1 MSPRQSEVLR
11 IAEILLAACA
21 VIGILGGIWIAST
34 PNRIEVWYAA
44 EDGLIETLTVAVLL
58 LGAVSMF
65 WFARLRARKGPRRI
79 ALLLGLLML
88 FGAGEELSWG
98 QRIFD
103 VQSPTF
109 FEENNAQ
116 RETNLHNLTVR
127 GVKLNKLVFSTMLGI
142 GVGAYITLLP
152 GAYRN
157 RRARRAI
164 NRLGVPVPRLRQA
177 ALILACLGL
186 VELIDSD
193 RRWEVL
199 EFAMVSLLVATF
211 VRPANIEEL
220 SAAADDRTGAES

>member
-1 MSPRQSEVLR
+1 MSPRQSEVSR
-11 IAEILLAACA
+11 IAEIVLAGCA
-21 VIGILGGIWIAST
+21 VIGILAGIWIAST
-34 PNRIEVWYAA
+34 PDRIEVWYAA
-44 EDGLIETLTVAVLL
+44 EDGLIETLTVVVLV
-58 LGAVSMF
+58 LGAVLMF

-103 VQSPTF
+103 VESPTF

-116 RETNLHNLTVR
+116 RETNIHNLTVR
-127 GVKLNKLVFSTMLGI
+127 GVKLNKLIFSTILGI
-142 GVGAYITLLP
+142 GVGAYLTLLP

-157 RRARRAI
+157 RAARGAI
-164 NRLGVPVPRLRQA
+164 NRLGIPVPRLRQA
-177 ALILACLGL
+177 VLTLLCLGA

-199 EFAMVSLLVATF
+199 EFAMVSLLLTTF
-211 VRPANIEEL
+211 IRPTNIEEL
-220 SAAADDRTGAES
+220 SAVADDPTGMES